1 MTPQTALQAAHQF
14 ALDAASSTIEEE
26 QYHEAEHTEPLLLR
40 NLLTENV
47 QMDDIIREASA
58 DGVWPKGVA
67 APAPRTAPGSVD
79 NKNDGA
85 DTTENKRASVSA
97 AATAAG
103 GLLLDLPH
111 HYAWTDAHAVLYM
124 HNQDHWFVRTLPLI
138 WSILRG
144 GMESRPWMNGA
155 IPVLEYNH
163 DDAAAAVQHVRTIE
177 LHHYTPGGGLTTPGH
192 RDCGS
197 EWTLSVL
204 LSDPSDVH
212 GGDFVT
218 YEDTTTTAAAGGG
231 SGCAPVAHV
240 MARGDAILFRSEKL
254 HNISTV
260 TSGLRKSLV
269 VELWPTSKR

>member
-124 HNQDHWFVRTLPLI
+124 HNQNHWFVRTLPLI

-144 GMESRPWMNGA
+144 GMEIPPWMNGPPSLLA
-155 IPVLEYNH
+155 
-163 DDAAAAVQHVRTIE
+163 RTQ
-177 LHHYTPGGGLTTPGH
+177 T
-192 RDCGS
+192 RDGIGKRFRTEMIHPRQTKPQVS
-197 EWTLSVL
+197 RL
-204 LSDPSDVH
+204 LA
-212 GGDFVT
+212 T
-218 YEDTTTTAAAGGG
+218 
-231 SGCAPVAHV
+231 
-240 MARGDAILFRSEKL
+240 R
-254 HNISTV
+254 
-260 TSGLRKSLV
+260 
-269 VELWPTSKR
+269 